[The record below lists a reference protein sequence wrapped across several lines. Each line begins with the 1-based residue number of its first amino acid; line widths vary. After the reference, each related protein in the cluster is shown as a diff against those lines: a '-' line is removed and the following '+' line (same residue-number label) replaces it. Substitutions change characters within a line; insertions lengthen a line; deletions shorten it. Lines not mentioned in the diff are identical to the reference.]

1 MRKRLRFV
9 LCVAMV
15 ALVGASAAAAA
26 TVTPSTTNLP
36 FTAISAAAAK
46 QAQQAP
52 ICPNGSVCYTPAT
65 LAQAYDFPTG
75 KHAPTGLGQTI
86 VLVVAYGSPTIA
98 SDLAQFDAENGLPAP
113 PSFTIR
119 PQQAPAASA
128 GSGAFQMW
136 AIETSLDV
144 EYAHAMA
151 PGAAI
156 VLAVA
161 ASDDTRDLR
170 QVQQEVI
177 PQYPGSVVS
186 VSFGI
191 DEALLFGGEPQ
202 TPAAL
207 DQLYLAHVQTG
218 GTIVA
223 ASGDLGAT
231 GSLPFIPGAPITP
244 SANYPAS
251 SPFVLSVGGTM
262 GAHYPFGLWVDGH
275 YGAEQAW
282 NELIPVAPG
291 AGASGGAPSIVYP
304 APPWQVGLTPTTMRA
319 EPDVSYNA
327 AFNGGVVV
335 VLGGLH
341 GVVGGTSAGAPQ
353 WAAIIALADE
363 LRGDRGGQRLGLA
376 TPQLWAIAQRKSN
389 YRQDFHDI
397 LSGSNALGGPS
408 SGLPGFNAGPGYD
421 YPTGLGTPDVAQLIK
436 DLSSGN
442 PASFHFDDM
451 LQHGSVVRRGG
462 GHLHFGIGG

>member
-1 MRKRLRFV
+1 MTKRLRLV
-9 LCVAMV
+9 LCSAMV
-15 ALVGASAAAAA
+15 ALVGASVASAA
-26 TVTPSTTNLP
+26 TVSPTTTNLP
-36 FTAISAAAAK
+36 FTAISDAAAK

-75 KHAPTGLGQTI
+75 KHAPTGFGQTI
-86 VLVVAYGSPTIA
+86 VLVVAFGSPTIQ

-113 PSFTIR
+113 PSFTIL
-119 PQQAPAASA
+119 PQQAPAAGP
-128 GSGAFQMW
+128 GSGDLMTW

-170 QVQQEVI
+170 QVQQEVL

-191 DEALLFGGEPQ
+191 DEALLFGGEPE

-207 DQLYLAHVQTG
+207 DQLYLAHVRTG

-231 GSLPFIPGAPITP
+231 GLLPFIPGAPVSP
-244 SANYPAS
+244 SADYPAS
-251 SPFVLSVGGTM
+251 SPFVLAVGGTM
-262 GAHYPFGLWVDGH
+262 GAQYPFGLWVNGR

-304 APPWQVGLTPTTMRA
+304 APPWQTGFAPSTMRA

-335 VLGGLH
+335 VLGGRH

-353 WAAIIALADE
+353 WAAIVALADE
-363 LRGDRGGQRLGLA
+363 LRGDRGGARLGLA
-376 TPQLWAIAQRKSN
+376 TPQLYALASRQN
-389 YRQDFHDI
+389 TYRQDFHDI
-397 LSGSNALGGPS
+397 LTGSNALGGPN

-442 PASFHFDDM
+442 PSRFRFDDM
-451 LQHGSVVRRGG
+451 LRHGNVGRRGDG
-462 GHLHFGIGG
+462 DLHFGIGG